1 MVQPWLIG
9 KKRRSVEKD
18 YRFFDPPN
26 LIWKKINKK
35 KWEYKK
41 YDYTQRDLALMCLLY
56 LTTSRVSEITRAT
69 VKGGYKPSLTKNQFI
84 QRPNF
89 LMLRNIPITKRNV
102 EKIEDYPYRIEIP
115 LPTKGQLNKFTNPII
130 KYLDTL
136 EKEEELFKFNT
147 KRAYQIVNYVTG
159 EFPHYL
165 REMGLKLWLRIFER
179 DLVKLQGFSGHRYI
193 RNLTKYLQDSWE
205 TAIPQIININ
215 LEEI

>member
-18 YRFFDPPN
+18 YKFFDPPN
-26 LIWKKINKK
+26 LIWEKINTR
-35 KWEYKK
+35 KWEYKR
-41 YDYTQRDLALMCLLY
+41 YDYTLRDLALMCLLY
-56 LTTSRVSEITRAT
+56 LTTARVSEVTRAT
-69 VKGGYKPSLTKNQFI
+69 VKGGYKPSLTKDQFVE
-84 QRPNF
+84 RPNF

-102 EKIEDYPYRIEIP
+102 EKIEDYPYRIEVP
-115 LPTKGQLNKFTNPII
+115 LPTKGQLNKFTQPIVT
-130 KYLDTL
+130 YLDTL
-136 EKEEELFKFNT
+136 EDQEELFKFNT

-179 DLVKLQGFSGHRYI
+179 DLVKLQSFSGHRYI
-193 RNLTKYLQDSWE
+193 RNLTKYLQTSWE
-205 TAIPQIININ
+205 TAIPQILKIN